1 MFHHSPELPLRMR
14 RMRRTP
20 ALRALIQETAISK
33 NDLIMPLFIVSGH
46 NICNPVAAMPGCAQI
61 SVDKLEEEIK
71 SLQAL
76 GINGVILF
84 GIPAFKDSLG
94 HESCRDDGVVQTAI
108 RVIKALAP
116 EMLVIADVCLC
127 EYLENGHCGV
137 VNDETGQMDVDNDE
151 TLSIL
156 AEQAESFAHAGA
168 DIVAPSGMMDGMVAA
183 IRYGLDQAGFKHI
196 PILSY
201 AVKYASA
208 LYGPF
213 RDAVE
218 CQLKSGNRLSY
229 QMDPA
234 NGAEALREAELDV
247 AEGADMLMVKPAS
260 FYLDVIHR
268 VKQAFPDIPMGAY
281 QVSGEYAMIKAAAA
295 NGWIDEQK
303 VVMESLLSI
312 KRAGADFIITYFAK
326 TVAGWLTV

>member
-1 MFHHSPELPLRMR
+1 MFQFSPQLPLRMR

-20 ALRALIQETAISK
+20 ALRALVQETVINK
-33 NDLIMPLFIVSGH
+33 NDLIMPLFIASGEG
-46 NICNPVAAMPGCAQI
+46 ICNPISAMPGCFQI
-61 SVDKLEEEIK
+61 SIDKLEDEVK
-71 SLQAL
+71 SLVEL
-76 GINGVILF
+76 GIGGVILF

-108 RVIKALAP
+108 RVIKALAS

-127 EYLENGHCGV
+127 EYLEHGHCGV

-151 TLSIL
+151 TLQIL

-183 IRYGLDQAGFKHI
+183 IRHGLDNAGFDHI

-213 RDAVE
+213 REAVE
-218 CQLKSGNRLSY
+218 CQLKTGNRLTY

-234 NGAEALREAELDV
+234 NAAEALREAELDV
-247 AEGADMLMVKPAS
+247 AEGTDMLMVKPAS

-268 VKQAFPDIPMGAY
+268 VKQAFPDVPLGAY

-295 NGWIDEQK
+295 NGWVDEQR

-326 TVAGWLTV
+326 AVAGWLKA